1 VIIKG
6 RPHGNAGNL
15 ARYLL
20 TPKEGEKEFL
30 MDLRDAA
37 SDDIRKALT
46 DWEAIALCSTKGE
59 KPLYHAHIRLRD
71 GEALKEA
78 QWLEVV
84 QRMEE
89 KLGFT
94 NCARAIIGHNNAEK
108 GLHLHIVW
116 SRFDPVTGKLVS
128 MSNDRKHHH
137 AIAREAETEFGLEPV
152 PEKPA
157 IERKKRRL
165 SDREIRALKDRTEN
179 REKLEKI
186 MRAAWEATDGGEE
199 MKAMLNALG
208 VDIQRGDRRDFV
220 IDYKGLKM
228 NPVRML
234 EGVTAAAFRERMKDA
249 HIEKPREKSPAEIA
263 FGRKAR
269 SMAQDQFDKSIAN
282 DQAEAPAKSG
292 FTRKRHKAPTPRL
305 RRKMR
310 YSDPGI

>member
-1 VIIKG
+1 MIIKG
-6 RPHGNAGNL
+6 RSHGNAGNL

-20 TPKEGEKEFL
+20 TPKDNEKEFV

-46 DWEAIALCSTKGE
+46 DWEAIARCSTKGE
-59 KPLYHAHIRLRD
+59 NALYHAHIRLRD

-78 QWLEVV
+78 QWFDIV

-94 NCARAIIGHNNAEK
+94 NCARAIIGHNNADK
-108 GLHLHIVW
+108 GLHVHIVW

-128 MSNDRKHHH
+128 MSNDRKQHH
-137 AIAREAETEFGLEPV
+137 AIAREAEKEFGLEPV
-152 PEKPA
+152 PEKPT

-179 REKLEKI
+179 RDKLEKI
-186 MRAAWEATDGGEE
+186 MRAAWQATDGGEE

-228 NPVRML
+228 NPVRLL
-234 EGVTAAAFRERMKDA
+234 EGITAAEFRERMKDA
-249 HIEKPREKSPAEIA
+249 QIEKPREKSPAEA
-263 FGRKAR
+263 TFGRKAR
-269 SMAQDQFDKSIAN
+269 GMAQSQFDKQIAN
-282 DQAEAPAKSG
+282 DQAEPPAKTG
-292 FTRKRHKAPTPRL
+292 FRKKRHKAPTPRL
-305 RRKMR
+305 RRKTWFG
-310 YSDPGI
+310 DPGI